1 MAGII
6 SNYLKR
12 KAAEKLQHHVG
23 RAKVSIG
30 KRCPNDSKGRHS
42 MSPKARDVYWL
53 EDEEGEKHKYVMHM
67 CANGC
72 GKVMRE
78 GFE

>member
-1 MAGII
+1 MAGMV

-12 KAAEKLQHHVG
+12 KAAEALQRQVG
-23 RAKVSIG
+23 RAKTVG
-30 KRCPNDSKGRHS
+30 GRCPNSSNGRHS

-53 EDEEGEKHKYVMHM
+53 PDEEGEKHKYVMHM